1 MADESLGGQSAIAEA
16 RGLYRLLSTGSTVE
30 QIRMLISVPPKIEA
44 VLLAYAEADV
54 RDAYWILAPLRFR
67 REVLSEFERPV
78 ADGCSSPKSHPYH
91 E

>member
-44 VLLAYAEADV
+44 VLLACAEADA
-54 RDAYWILAPLRFR
+54 RDAYWILEA
-67 REVLSEFERPV
+67 LSYERY
-78 ADGCSSPKSHPYH
+78 SPNLSV
-91 E
+91 

>member
-44 VLLAYAEADV
+44 VLLAYAG
-54 RDAYWILAPLRFR
+54 LRRGR
-67 REVLSEFERPV
+67 RPGRLLDLGRLEVSTRGTLRI
-78 ADGCSSPKSHPYH
+78 
-91 E
+91 